1 MGDRPNPSKGRSI
14 VHQNPLL
21 VHTKEDLRRAVEV
34 TFQTARRCV
43 FQELGITEL
52 NSPSTPSS
60 RWFVEGEA
68 DYHPDLINRDRG
80 NLMLGDHTDDELAN
94 EVFLYGDM
102 SADDKHRAIMSGK
115 PSSIAYL
122 TAGKERIRWLSRHLE
137 GSLANEKVLC
147 EQLVSY
153 DEKIWNF
160 LVCDHVQQRQGLLF
174 TDEGDTALNDSD
186 DSFMSKALQLLLRN
200 FIERKVKEAY
210 EVVAQKT
217 YERWADHDGYTPWVA
232 EGNSFMQ
239 GKARKMVSHYKL
251 AYIFSEVLEKQSVA
265 GE

>member
-80 NLMLGDHTDDELAN
+80 NLMLGNHTDDELAN

-153 DEKIWNF
+153 DEKVWNF
-160 LVCDHVQQRQGLLF
+160 LVSDHLRQADIAPL
-174 TDEGDTALNDSD
+174 DDPLNDD
-186 DSFMSKALQLLLRN
+186 DELFIDKALQLLSKE
-200 FIERKVKEAY
+200 FVDRKVHEAY
-210 EVVAQKT
+210 EVSAQKV
-217 YERWADHDGYTPWVA
+217 YDSWSQHEGWTPWVA
-232 EGNSFMQ
+232 GGNSLKQETARQMAKRYNLTHTFLQ
-239 GKARKMVSHYKL
+239 GQKKER
-251 AYIFSEVLEKQSVA
+251 EVPHE
-265 GE
+265 G